1 MGITKL
7 HNPVLGLV
15 TIGQAPRTDLIP
27 DIAHILGDTAYV
39 ECGALDDLG
48 PSDFDLV
55 APRVGEAPL
64 ISRMRDGS
72 SVTIGHAALHPLLER
87 AIFRCEEAG
96 AAAVL
101 VLCTG
106 NLGEVRAKVP
116 VFYAER
122 LAQMGVRALTGGQRV
137 GIVSPLPGQ
146 VAEASARWERLL
158 QMPVLAEFA
167 NPYSGDVGAVG
178 EAAARLASGGAQW
191 IFLDCIGYTEE
202 MRAVARAAGVPV
214 LLARAIAARLALEAV
229 AGWPDV

>member
-1 MGITKL
+1 M
-7 HNPVLGLV
+7 HDPVLGLV

-27 DIAHILGDTAYV
+27 DIAHVLGDTDYV
-39 ECGALDDLG
+39 ERGALDDLG
-48 PSDFDLV
+48 PRDFDLV

-72 SVTIGHAALHPLLER
+72 TVTIGHAALQPLLER

-116 VFYAER
+116 VLYAER
-122 LAQMGVRALTGGQRV
+122 LAQMGVRALTVGQRV
-137 GIVSPLPGQ
+137 GIVSPLSGQ

-158 QMPVLAEFA
+158 QQPVLVDFA
-167 NPYSGDVGAVG
+167 NPYSRDVGAVR
-178 EAAARLASGGAQW
+178 EAVARLVSGGAEW

-202 MRAVARAAGVPV
+202 MRAAARAAGVPV
-214 LLARAIAARLALEAV
+214 LLARSIAVRLALEAM
-229 AGWPDV
+229 AGLA